1 MPRSDELTTLREAGD
16 RRLYPSIRDPNW
28 LVLRRRR
35 EIFRTWLSE
44 LPVRHPAVLDVGGR
58 IQPYRE
64 LVSDPSRYCAI
75 DLRPNN
81 LITAVAS
88 AEQIPFRDGV
98 FDLVIC
104 TQMIEYAPRPLFVA
118 SEIHRVLRAGGVLL
132 LSAPTIFPRDS
143 EHDRWR
149 FFPPILADLF
159 CGFSKVEIVPETG
172 SGAGFLRTIA
182 VGCDAAVH
190 NKLLKAMLR
199 VALFPAIN
207 CMGAVLDRSKLRQP
221 GSFTVNYSVRAVK

>member
-1 MPRSDELTTLREAGD
+1 MAASDELTILLEAGR

-35 EIFRTWLSE
+35 EIFRIWLNK
-44 LPVRHPAVLDVGGR
+44 LPMQHPAVLDVGGR

-64 LVSDPSRYCAI
+64 LVNQPRRYCAI
-75 DLRPNN
+75 DLRANN
-81 LITAVAS
+81 LISAVAS
-88 AEQIPFRDGV
+88 AEQMPFRDGI

-104 TQMIEYAPRPLFVA
+104 TQMIEYTPHPLMVIR
-118 SEIHRVLRAGGVLL
+118 EIHRVLRPGGVLL

-149 FFPPILADLF
+149 FFPPALADLLR
-159 CGFSKVEIVPETG
+159 GFSEVEIVPET
-172 SGAGFLRTIA
+172 SSAAGFFRTIA
-182 VGCDAAVH
+182 VGCNAAVH
-190 NKLLKAMLR
+190 RKLLKAILS
-199 VALFPAIN
+199 VVLFPAVN
-207 CMGAVLDRSKLRQP
+207 CIGAMLNRSQGQQP